1 MVCCN
6 DYLISEGA
14 LWSNASLNIRLSCT
28 NDFVRGCYNVIMYNV
43 IIRLNRILIVE
54 IHLTGDNSDNQLTT
68 PVLGSELN
76 GWRHFDSWYKSY
88 KGIHGWQRLWELFR
102 WSNSKLEVLSLPQRK
117 RNDERPI
124 DKNPDQDL
132 REEKCVLSWKRS
144 ELEWSVQLLKDM
156 ILIRQ
161 PPPSDTL
168 LIRDRESH

>member
-117 RNDERPI
+117 RNDEHPI
-124 DKNPDQDL
+124 STRIQTKTWGRRRVCCLERGVSSSDPCNCWKIW
-132 REEKCVLSWKRS
+132 SW
-144 ELEWSVQLLKDM
+144 
-156 ILIRQ
+156 
-161 PPPSDTL
+161 
-168 LIRDRESH
+168 

>member
-1 MVCCN
+1 M
-6 DYLISEGA
+6 
-14 LWSNASLNIRLSCT
+14 
-28 NDFVRGCYNVIMYNV
+28 
-43 IIRLNRILIVE
+43 LIVE

-117 RNDERPI
+117 GNDERPI

-132 REEKCVLSWKRS
+132 REEKSVLSWKRS
-144 ELEWSVQLLKDM
+144 ELEW
-156 ILIRQ
+156 
-161 PPPSDTL
+161 
-168 LIRDRESH
+168 